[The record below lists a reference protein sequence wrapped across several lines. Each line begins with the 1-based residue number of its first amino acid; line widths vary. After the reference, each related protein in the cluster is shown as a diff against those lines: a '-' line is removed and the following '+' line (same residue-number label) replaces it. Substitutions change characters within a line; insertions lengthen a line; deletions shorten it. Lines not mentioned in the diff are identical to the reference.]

1 VQPGGDVVAGPMHKK
16 TDILYAEIDIAASRI
31 ARKDMD
37 VSGHYNRPDIF
48 KLEVDRRPLPPVNF
62 INE

>member
-1 VQPGGDVVAGPMHKK
+1 LPKK